1 MNLVQ
6 IGANRGNDH
15 VTVLIKNHEK
25 PFDKIILVEP
35 ITYVIER
42 LCNCYKDVANVLI
55 ENCIISNSLKETE
68 TIYFHHGYDYETST
82 LNAKH
87 LLDHG
92 CPEDRIV
99 SNEVSNMTL
108 TTLLSK
114 HNISYLNYLFI
125 DAEGQDI
132 DILMSLDLSLTP
144 VDHIHFEIAHSDGVF
159 KRGSKF
165 DGVCVYLKNLG
176 YDLAI
181 TDTDLT
187 ATKRQSHVSM

>member
-15 VTVLIKNHEK
+15 VTELIKEHAE

-35 ITYVIER
+35 IIYVLER
-42 LCNCYKDVANVLI
+42 LSNCYKDIQNVII
-55 ENCIISNSLKETE
+55 ENCIISNSLKKTE
-68 TIYFHHGYDYETST
+68 IIYFHHGYDYETST
-82 LNAKH
+82 LNSKH
-87 LLDHG
+87 LIDHG

-99 SNEVSNMTL
+99 SNEVPNMTL
-108 TTLLSK
+108 TELLSK
-114 HNISYLNYLFI
+114 HNIHDLNYLFI

-132 DILMSLDLSLTP
+132 DIIMSLDLSLTP

-159 KRGSKF
+159 KRGPKF
-165 DGVCVYLKNLG
+165 DGVCAYLKNLG
-176 YDLAI
+176 YELAI

-187 ATKRQSHVSM
+187 AKKAITC